1 MSSDSSDPDS
11 TTDILDA
18 LSVEVK
24 SRILDRILRDLVENR
39 PLGLGPSGY
48 TKSDS
53 GVYGKYQ
60 KQDITLEQLLHA
72 IEGQVEQIVADYK
85 RVDDDTGGEV

>member
-1 MSSDSSDPDS
+1 VSSDESPPDP
-11 TTDILDA
+11 TDLLDT

-24 SRILDRILRDLVENR
+24 SRILDRIVQDLVEGR

-60 KQDITLEQLLHA
+60 KQDVSLEQVLAA
-72 IEGQVEQIVADYK
+72 IEGQVEQIIADYE
-85 RVDDDTGGEV
+85 RIDEAERDE